1 MLRKF
6 LSSVAVTGFAVAA
19 LAFSATSASP
29 APPAAG
35 GTKVVNITDPILNMK
50 AYSLTIPS
58 NWVFQ
63 GAVIQGTP
71 CIPAPF
77 AVWRMSSP
85 DGLTGFKQE
94 PRLDWAWSENPNAPK
109 QITQGCL
116 DYKKEMPAIDVLKY
130 MVGVL
135 QVEFVNQDPVPWLET
150 AQKNAAAQTTSTSS
164 NHVDIAAAVVRY
176 HINSIQIE
184 DHLRVYVGCLTL
196 RGGMMGVQ
204 HYCSAQIGR
213 EWSPQGKWNFDNYK
227 PIEHSLVIDQQWNQR
242 WNAEM
247 IQRIKD
253 VYAAGGKMI
262 QRGFDNSN
270 RRMAAQQNAFDQA
283 QDMRQRMHDDFDST
297 IKRGT
302 DLSMKQAAATSNASH
317 RAADDWADYSLDKQ
331 KRLNTQTGEV
341 SKDSSEFSYTWIN
354 ESGQHYQTNNINDNP
369 NGRLPGTWNLAEN
382 VR

>member
-1 MLRKF
+1 MLQFERQIFIAIVAPQKKGNILMLRKF
-6 LSSVAVTGFAVAA
+6 LSSVAVTGFAVAD

-135 QVEFVNQDPVPWLET
+135 QVEFVNQDPVPCSRPPRKMPPLKPRPLLRIT
-150 AQKNAAAQTTSTSS
+150 LISPPQSFATTSTVFKSKTIFACTS
-164 NHVDIAAAVVRY
+164 DASLCAA
-176 HINSIQIE
+176 
-184 DHLRVYVGCLTL
+184 
-196 RGGMMGVQ
+196 
-204 HYCSAQIGR
+204 
-213 EWSPQGKWNFDNYK
+213 K
-227 PIEHSLVIDQQWNQR
+227 
-242 WNAEM
+242 
-247 IQRIKD
+247 
-253 VYAAGGKMI
+253 
-262 QRGFDNSN
+262 
-270 RRMAAQQNAFDQA
+270 
-283 QDMRQRMHDDFDST
+283 
-297 IKRGT
+297 
-302 DLSMKQAAATSNASH
+302 
-317 RAADDWADYSLDKQ
+317 
-331 KRLNTQTGEV
+331 
-341 SKDSSEFSYTWIN
+341 
-354 ESGQHYQTNNINDNP
+354 
-369 NGRLPGTWNLAEN
+369 
-382 VR
+382 